1 MRVLL
6 DHLHARIRLH
16 PADSRGKGEA
26 GRPGADDD
34 DLHGPESIMDR
45 GATQPYQS
53 CPMENRWTFTVEW
66 GDCDAAGIVFYP
78 NYFRWF
84 DAAFQKL
91 LRRKGLSQRELG
103 ARYGII
109 GTGLIDTGA
118 RFKGPAAY
126 GDEVELV
133 THIERFEPLTFTA
146 AHTVFKGGRV
156 IVEGFEKRAF
166 LSAGEGEGRL
176 KALPVPEAFRSLF
189 KSA

>member
-1 MRVLL
+1 
-6 DHLHARIRLH
+6 
-16 PADSRGKGEA
+16 
-26 GRPGADDD
+26 
-34 DLHGPESIMDR
+34 
-45 GATQPYQS
+45 
-53 CPMENRWTFTVEW
+53 MENRWTFTVEW

-91 LRRKGLSQRELG
+91 LRLRGLSQRELG

-109 GTGLIDTGA
+109 GTGLIDCGA

-126 GDEVELV
+126 GDEVELA
-133 THIERFEPLTFTA
+133 TRIEGFEPLSFTA
-146 AHTVFKGGRV
+146 RHTVFKAGRV

-166 LSAGEGEGRL
+166 LAPGGSEGRL
-176 KALPVPEAFRSLF
+176 KALTVPEEFRCLF

>member
-1 MRVLL
+1 
-6 DHLHARIRLH
+6 
-16 PADSRGKGEA
+16 
-26 GRPGADDD
+26 
-34 DLHGPESIMDR
+34 MDR
-45 GATQPYQS
+45 LVPQPYQS

-91 LRRKGLSQRELG
+91 LRLKGLDQRELG

-126 GDEVELV
+126 GDEVELI

-146 AHTVFKGGRV
+146 AHTVFKAGRV

-166 LSAGEGEGRL
+166 LSTGEGEGRL